1 MAINF
6 FNNLQVNKGYIEI
19 DDGGTANQRGIISY
33 GVNGK
38 LGSTTGW
45 TPDAGSNP
53 GLWIEGSNDGESGGI
68 FMNGNTCALWSPGDQ
83 GILKIYDEDNFTQG
97 PVYQITGT
105 GISEGQRFASI
116 SNNSYYLDPDGD
128 SQLNTVDVDD
138 YVRHRGDTNT
148 YIGFPSDDTFA
159 VTTFSSERM
168 RITSFGNVGIGT
180 TNPAEKLD
188 VNGRVRIGDVNYS
201 YGGANYHVLLAE
213 DSNDAYISNINGNP
227 IISGGG
233 YYYGSNLRLLNS
245 TSTSYSGIQARSEG
259 TIIFENATGG
269 TAGSTIAALERMRIA
284 GNGNVGIGTTNP
296 GGLLHVSS
304 GTSGDA
310 VVVIESDTDNSDEND
325 NPHIEL
331 RQDGGGIKAKLGIE
345 GNAGSTYFG
354 SVSNATYLGTVF
366 EQPLQFITGNTGGVQ
381 TAKMTIQPN
390 TGNVGIGT
398 NNPGAKLDVV
408 GTIRTNNDSGH
419 IVNGSTNLVRTGCAY
434 SPQNVFVSGSNN
446 NVGGFNSGV
455 IGSGN
460 SIPCP
465 EAPWLELGGNF
476 IAGMNNTINQGY
488 SHANAVFGQ
497 NNTLSDPNANV
508 ANAGSLISGDSN
520 LLFGTNSFSWG
531 YDTFCQSNT
540 SMTGGYQ
547 SVSFGSGGSM
557 SVGLGCTASTGAQQY
572 AFGKG
577 TTTPTTPTFAEI
589 DNQFVVGRFNRY
601 ATNIGHLFA
610 VGNGSNDGSR
620 NTALAVI
627 GEGSYTNGQ
636 LSLNDYNG
644 YSSSTYNSRLHVSGN
659 ATKTS
664 GSSWISVSDE
674 RLKSNIQVYEKG
686 LSEILQITPKT
697 FEFNGKAG
705 TQVGQSQ
712 VGIIAQEIKDVL
724 PESINTFNKKLEET
738 DETETELYD
747 FNQDPLV
754 YTLLNAVKELSA
766 KIDTLENKIQ
776 TLEAN

>member
-6 FNNLQVNKGYIEI
+6 FNNLQLNKGYIEI

-45 TPDAGSNP
+45 TPDAGGNP

-180 TNPAEKLD
+180 TSPAEKLD

-213 DSNDAYISNINGNP
+213 DSNDAYISNINGNA

-269 TAGSTIAALERMRIA
+269 TAGSTIAASERMRIA
-284 GNGNVGIGTTNP
+284 GNGNVGIGTSSP
-296 GGLLHVSS
+296 SYKLHVAGNSFIDATSASAALTLGRYSGQPTIKAGTDDAGYMIIDSS
-304 GTSGDA
+304 GGMAALNWYS
-310 VVVIESDTDNSDEND
+310 SDMVA
-325 NPHIEL
+325 IA
-331 RQDGGGIKAKLGIE
+331 RGG
-345 GNAGSTYFG
+345 
-354 SVSNATYLGTVF
+354 
-366 EQPLQFITGNTGGVQ
+366 
-381 TAKMTIQPN
+381 
-390 TGNVGIGT
+390 GNVGIGT
-398 NNPGAKLDVV
+398 ASPSQKLDVN
-408 GTIRTNNDSGH
+408 GTTKSLHLLNGTGNSLRSCSYAPLHIFMSG
-419 IVNGSTNLVRTGCAY
+419 A
-434 SPQNVFVSGSNN
+434 FN
-446 NVGGFNSGV
+446 NVGGVYNAA
-455 IGSGN
+455 IGYSN
-460 SIPCP
+460 IIACTS
-465 EAPWLELGGNF
+465 EPWLNFGGNF
-476 IAGMNNTINQGY
+476 IAGMSNAITGTY

-497 NNTLSDPNANV
+497 NNTLANQSLQESE
-508 ANAGSLISGDSN
+508 AGSLMSGDGN
-520 LLFGTNSFSWG
+520 TLFGTNGFSWG
-531 YDTFCQSNT
+531 YQTFTQGDSAL
-540 SMTGGYQ
+540 TGGYQ